1 MSTHDESTHDESR
14 HDESRHAELTARIA
28 LRMQEVIAS
37 AVLTNERIAR
47 MIGLNVV
54 DFQTYGLLLRRGAAM
69 TPGEVSARTALP
81 SSTTTRVLDRL
92 EAKGLIRREAAAD
105 DRRKVLVHALPFDAE
120 EVGRAYEE
128 ILEQMAVVHRGYS
141 ADELELV
148 ERYLGEIGSVGSVG

>member
-1 MSTHDESTHDESR
+1 VVALSSHDEITD
-14 HDESRHAELTARIA
+14 RIA

-54 DFQTYGLLLRRGAAM
+54 DFQTYGLLLRRGTPM
-69 TPGEVSARTALP
+69 TPGEVSAATALP

-92 EAKGLIRREAAAD
+92 EAKGMVRREADAE

-120 EVGRAYEE
+120 QVGQAYDH
-128 ILEQMAVVHRGYS
+128 ILKQMAAVHREYTVE
-141 ADELELV
+141 ELELV
-148 ERYLGEIGSVGSVG
+148 ERYLSDIAAIG

>member
-1 MSTHDESTHDESR
+1 LSS
-14 HDESRHAELTARIA
+14 HDESRHADITSRIA

-54 DFQTYGLLLRRGAAM
+54 DFQTYGLLLRRGTPM
-69 TPGEVSARTALP
+69 TPGEVSTTTALP

-92 EAKGLIRREAAAD
+92 EAKGLIRREADPD
-105 DRRKVLVHALPFDAE
+105 DRRKVLVHAQPFDSDD
-120 EVGRAYEE
+120 VGQAYEH
-128 ILEQMAVVHRGYS
+128 ILQQMADVHRRYS

-148 ERYLGEIGSVGSVG
+148 ERYLGDIGSIG